1 MKRTAEKWREWLSE
15 VCDQCVP
22 HCTVLVVLRDME
34 GLERQV
40 AVLRTALR
48 ARVDEQTYNLII
60 GKCDENNAA

>member
-1 MKRTAEKWREWLSE
+1 
-15 VCDQCVP
+15 
-22 HCTVLVVLRDME
+22 ME